1 MKGIRYYVNSECDAI
16 TEIKTCYASLHSS
29 KAHLHNEISIGI
41 IEKGSCNLEVYNKNY
56 FLEEKTILIIP
67 NEIIHKCSPTDL
79 KNWSFKMIYI
89 NEEWLKNGF
98 YKNSEIIFKYKKLEQ
113 NNYKKIIDY
122 FSKLGKS
129 KLKIEQEIILFEI
142 LMTINLYDN
151 FNIIENK
158 DNYTLKIEKIKKYI
172 DNYYLENIGLSE
184 LVSISGVSKYY
195 IIRKFEEIYGISP
208 YKYIN
213 SKKSAHAKNLL
224 RTNSNIAD
232 VAVISGFYD
241 QSHFNKIFKEY
252 SGVTPFQYLKNLKK

>member
-1 MKGIRYYVNSECDAI
+1 
-16 TEIKTCYASLHSS
+16 
-29 KAHLHNEISIGI
+29 
-41 IEKGSCNLEVYNKNY
+41 
-56 FLEEKTILIIP
+56 
-67 NEIIHKCSPTDL
+67 
-79 KNWSFKMIYI
+79 
-89 NEEWLKNGF
+89 
-98 YKNSEIIFKYKKLEQ
+98 
-113 NNYKKIIDY
+113 
-122 FSKLGKS
+122 
-129 KLKIEQEIILFEI
+129 
-142 LMTINLYDN
+142 MTINLYDN

-195 IIRKFEEIYGISP
+195 IIIKFEEIYGISP

-224 RTNSNIAD
+224 RTNSNITD
-232 VAVISGFYD
+232 VAVIYGFYD